1 MVSGPR
7 PLVPLLYGALSS
19 CCSAAES
26 CLGLYLILR
35 ATLADS
41 SLVLQDGPTNP
52 FTLRPH
58 SKRYMDILTLR
69 KNLPVHQQM
78 SEFIEMF
85 QSSQFTV
92 MVGETGSGKT
102 TQ

>member
-1 MVSGPR
+1 
-7 PLVPLLYGALSS
+7 
-19 CCSAAES
+19 
-26 CLGLYLILR
+26 
-35 ATLADS
+35 
-41 SLVLQDGPTNP
+41 
-52 FTLRPH
+52 
-58 SKRYMDILTLR
+58 MDILTLR